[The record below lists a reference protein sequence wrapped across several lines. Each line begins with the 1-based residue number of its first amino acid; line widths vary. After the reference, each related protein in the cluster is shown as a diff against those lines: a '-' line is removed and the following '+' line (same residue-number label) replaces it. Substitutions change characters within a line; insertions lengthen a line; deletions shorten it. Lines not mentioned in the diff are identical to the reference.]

1 MPLMSNGKTSR
12 ELQMS
17 VILWLSYHFHRY
29 YDLGFSICHD
39 LLIIVKK
46 TSMTNSLQLVS
57 LLVVIDFKWMAVQL
71 LLACWVTLQ
80 SILVKLQRSK
90 VQAPRMSKKLMS
102 TLASQGVHCAQGTTI
117 WIWFVICTGL
127 CVCLCNCF
135 FVGHFCAV
143 PLTFWSNI
151 GLGNKSLWS
160 LFSAL
165 KALIIGGVR

>member
-1 MPLMSNGKTSR
+1 MTLMSNGKTSR

-80 SILVKLQRSK
+80 SILVKLQKSK

-102 TLASQGVHCAQGTTI
+102 TLASQGVVHCSQGRTA
-117 WIWFVICTGL
+117 WFVCTGL
-127 CVCLCNCF
+127 CVFLYSCL
-135 FVGHFCAV
+135 FVGHFVC
-143 PLTFWSNI
+143 PWHSEEI
-151 GLGNKSLWS
+151 S
-160 LFSAL
+160 
-165 KALIIGGVR
+165 VR

>member
-1 MPLMSNGKTSR
+1 MTLMSNGKTSR

-71 LLACWVTLQ
+71 LLACWATLQ
-80 SILVKLQRSK
+80 SILVKWVAHYSKSQKFKPQGWARS
-90 VQAPRMSKKLMS
+90 SW
-102 TLASQGVHCAQGTTI
+102 VHLLRKECI
-117 WIWFVICTGL
+117 VHRERPYEYDLWFALV
-127 CVCLCNCF
+127 
-135 FVGHFCAV
+135 FVFSFAIAFLSATSV
-143 PLTFWSNI
+143 PCPWHSDQI
-151 GLGNKSLWS
+151 S
-160 LFSAL
+160 
-165 KALIIGGVR
+165 V

>member
-1 MPLMSNGKTSR
+1 MRLMSHGKTSR

-71 LLACWVTLQ
+71 LLACWATLQ
-80 SILVKLQRSK
+80 SILVKWVAHCSKSQKFKPQGWARS
-90 VQAPRMSKKLMS
+90 SW
-102 TLASQGVHCAQGTTI
+102 VHTGNDHM
-117 WIWFVICTGL
+117 ICDL
-127 CVCLCNCF
+127 
-135 FVGHFCAV
+135 H
-143 PLTFWSNI
+143 
-151 GLGNKSLWS
+151 WS
-160 LFSAL
+160 LCFPLQLPFCRPLLCRAL
-165 KALIIGGVR
+165 DILIKYRFR